1 MTTSLLGAGRGW
13 GASPGDGI
21 SGTPAMFYRQQYE
34 KPDSEVQAERETHQ
48 ATLVSALFCDVTQSL
63 VHPIALTLL

>member
-1 MTTSLLGAGRGW
+1 
-13 GASPGDGI
+13 
-21 SGTPAMFYRQQYE
+21 MFYRQQYE

-63 VHPIALTLL
+63 VHPVALTLL